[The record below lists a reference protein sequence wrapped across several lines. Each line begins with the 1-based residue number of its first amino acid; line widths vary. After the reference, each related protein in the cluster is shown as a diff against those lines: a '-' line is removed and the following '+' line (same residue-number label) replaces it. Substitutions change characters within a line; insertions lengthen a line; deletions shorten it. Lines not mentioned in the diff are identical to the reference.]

1 MPITKAGP
9 SNGGRSAVSGHT
21 VTVFG
26 CTGFLGRYIVS
37 KLAKEGTQVIVPY
50 RDEDKKRHLK
60 VTGDLGV
67 VVPLEWDARNPDQI
81 HECVRH
87 SDTVYNLTGLD
98 WESRNFS
105 YEDVNVKTAG
115 LIAEVCAQSNVDQ
128 LIHVS
133 HLNANPNSSSR
144 FYRTKYDGERAVRNA
159 FPDATIVRP
168 GPMFGAEDWFL
179 NAAAQYPAL
188 FKLNGGNTKFMP
200 VHVLDVAKAL
210 KVMLDAPV
218 TSVASTFH
226 LAGPAIKTGNEILD
240 LVSLLTMKPMNKAVE
255 VPKSVALAFAKLVNK
270 AIWWPT
276 VSPDEI
282 ERKYINDAG
291 IEALEPLDTSAYP
304 DGWAPSQQSSIIP
317 GVDGEPVKTFA
328 DLAISPDHIEEWAIR
343 YVRRYRSSAT
353 YDMPVELGH
362 FKNPKPYHTVP

>member
-1 MPITKAGP
+1 M
-9 SNGGRSAVSGHT
+9 
-21 VTVFG
+21 
-26 CTGFLGRYIVS
+26 
-37 KLAKEGTQVIVPY
+37 
-50 RDEDKKRHLK
+50 
-60 VTGDLGV
+60 
-67 VVPLEWDARNPDQI
+67 
-81 HECVRH
+81 
-87 SDTVYNLTGLD
+87 
-98 WESRNFS
+98 
-105 YEDVNVKTAG
+105 
-115 LIAEVCAQSNVDQ
+115 CAQSNVDQ

-144 FYRTKYDGERAVRNA
+144 FYRTKYDGERAVRSA

-168 GPMFGAEDWFL
+168 GPMFGAEDWLL

-188 FKLNGGNTKFMP
+188 FKLNGGNTKMMP

-226 LAGPAIKTGNEILD
+226 LAGPAVKTGNEILD
-240 LVSLLTMKPMNKAVE
+240 LVSLLTMKPMNKAPE
-255 VPKSVALAFAKLVNK
+255 VPKAVAMAFAKFVNK

-282 ERKYINDAG
+282 ERKFINDAG
-291 IEALEPLDTSAYP
+291 IEALEPIDTSAYP
-304 DGWAPSQQSSIIP
+304 DGWAPAQQSSIIP

-353 YDMPVELGH
+353 FDMPVELGH